1 MKILTVDIDGTYLR
15 YACMDDRNAE
25 KFSRRKKVARL

>member
-15 YACMDDRNAE
+15 YACMDDFHAAGRTRG
-25 KFSRRKKVARL
+25 SD